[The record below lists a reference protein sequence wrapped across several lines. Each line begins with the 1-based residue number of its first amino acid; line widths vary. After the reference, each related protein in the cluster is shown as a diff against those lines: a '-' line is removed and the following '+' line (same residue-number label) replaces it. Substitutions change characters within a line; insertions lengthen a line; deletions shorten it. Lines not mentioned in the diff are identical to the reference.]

1 MLKPEPPAR
10 DGERASYERAATLD
24 ERDDMRVVVSRR
36 VSRAFARA
44 EITHPF
50 TPRRS
55 SYTSS
60 RIPAD
65 VRADALD
72 LGALGLRK
80 RGDLVEDVLESVA
93 GVDAELAEFG
103 LGVWLGSKLT

>member
-72 LGALGLRK
+72 LGARV
-80 RGDLVEDVLESVA
+80 RDQAREIERVCADVCGYA
-93 GVDAELAEFG
+93 
-103 LGVWLGSKLT
+103 